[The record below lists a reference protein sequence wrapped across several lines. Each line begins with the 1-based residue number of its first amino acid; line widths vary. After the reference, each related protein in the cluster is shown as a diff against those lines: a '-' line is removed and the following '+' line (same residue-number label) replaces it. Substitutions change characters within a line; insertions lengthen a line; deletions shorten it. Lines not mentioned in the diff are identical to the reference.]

1 MDRFFSLVGL
11 GLSGSIAAPSAAL
24 AFANPSAIGVPE
36 LNTVGLIPVVALVA
50 CLAAILYYRSRAK
63 RSQ

>member
-1 MDRFFSLVGL
+1 MDRFYSIIGL
-11 GLSGSIAAPSAAL
+11 GLSASVAAPSAAF

-50 CLAAILYYRSRAK
+50 CLAAILYYRARAK